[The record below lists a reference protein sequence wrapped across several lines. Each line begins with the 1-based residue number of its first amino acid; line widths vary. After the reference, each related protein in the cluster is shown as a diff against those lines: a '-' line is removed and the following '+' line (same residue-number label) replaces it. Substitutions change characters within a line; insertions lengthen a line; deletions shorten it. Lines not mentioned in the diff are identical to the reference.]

1 MRFRREP
8 LLWLQCLALGVI
20 PLELLLI
27 RLLLAGADPGPVPSV
42 ERLLTWGIAVLA
54 PAVALWRQPADWA
67 SLLLV
72 RVPTRTRT
80 ADQQTLSARQ
90 GGAASTVP
98 LIAAVVLLLP
108 LLWWLDDSAGLISE
122 FSPLNGSSR
131 LLCLL
136 LSMPLLATI
145 VWQLQ
150 QLVQAVLLLL
160 MGAGETA
167 AYSAEQLNSERSSFG
182 LQLLQLA
189 PLDWPEAAPKPTATP
204 EPSPEPSSQP
214 VAEAT
219 QEPATKPDIEATAI
233 EPEQGGEEDQS
244 PALDADISEIDS
256 TACGETEEHGEQ
268 PEAGRG
274 DESEPENTPEPAAE
288 ATIEATAIEPEQRG
302 EEDQGP
308 TLNADIPET
317 GRGEEIESEISPEPT
332 PEPTT
337 LPDPEPTPEPSTE
350 PEADTTP
357 EPEPESVLGAAAV
370 EPEKG
375 GEEDQGSALDADISE
390 VDSTAG
396 GETEEHGEQPET
408 GGGEESKP
416 ESTPEP
422 TPGGL

>member
-1 MRFRREP
+1 MRSRREP

-42 ERLLTWGIAVLA
+42 ERLLTWGVAVLA
-54 PAVALWRQPADWA
+54 PTVALWRQPADWG

-72 RVPTRTRT
+72 RVPTRGRT
-80 ADQQTLSARQ
+80 PDQQTLSARQ
-90 GGAASTVP
+90 GGAASTIP
-98 LIAAVVLLLP
+98 LIAAAVLLLP

-160 MGAGETA
+160 TEAGETA

-189 PLDWPEAAPKPTATP
+189 SLDWPEAAPKPTATP
-204 EPSPEPSSQP
+204 EPTPEPEP
-214 VAEAT
+214 EP
-219 QEPATKPDIEATAI
+219 EPASVPGAAAV
-233 EPEQGGEEDQS
+233 EPEQGGEEDKG

-256 TACGETEEHGEQ
+256 TAGRETEEHGEETE
-268 PEAGRG
+268 PGRG
-274 DESEPENTPEPAAE
+274 EESEPE
-288 ATIEATAIEPEQRG
+288 G
-302 EEDQGP
+302 
-308 TLNADIPET
+308 
-317 GRGEEIESEISPEPT
+317 
-332 PEPTT
+332 
-337 LPDPEPTPEPSTE
+337 
-350 PEADTTP
+350 
-357 EPEPESVLGAAAV
+357 
-370 EPEKG
+370 
-375 GEEDQGSALDADISE
+375 
-390 VDSTAG
+390 
-396 GETEEHGEQPET
+396 
-408 GGGEESKP
+408 
-416 ESTPEP
+416 TPEP

>member
-1 MRFRREP
+1 MRSRREP

-42 ERLLTWGIAVLA
+42 ERLLTWGVAVLA
-54 PAVALWRQPADWA
+54 PAVALWRQPADWG

-72 RVPTRTRT
+72 RVPTRGRT
-80 ADQQTLSARQ
+80 PDQQTLSARQ
-90 GGAASTVP
+90 GGAASSVP
-98 LIAAVVLLLP
+98 LIAAAVLLLP

-160 MGAGETA
+160 TGAGETA

-189 PLDWPEAAPKPTATP
+189 PLDWPEAAPKPTP
-204 EPSPEPSSQP
+204 EPTTQP
-214 VAEAT
+214 A
-219 QEPATKPDIEATAI
+219 
-233 EPEQGGEEDQS
+233 
-244 PALDADISEIDS
+244 
-256 TACGETEEHGEQ
+256 
-268 PEAGRG
+268 
-274 DESEPENTPEPAAE
+274 
-288 ATIEATAIEPEQRG
+288 
-302 EEDQGP
+302 
-308 TLNADIPET
+308 
-317 GRGEEIESEISPEPT
+317 PEPT
-332 PEPTT
+332 PE
-337 LPDPEPTPEPSTE
+337 
-350 PEADTTP
+350 P

-370 EPEKG
+370 EPEQG
-375 GEEDQGSALDADISE
+375 GEEDQGPALDADISE
-390 VDSTAG
+390 LDSTAG
-396 GETEEHGEQPET
+396 GETEEHGEQPEP
-408 GGGEESKP
+408 GRGEESEP
-416 ESTPEP
+416 EGTPEP

>member
-1 MRFRREP
+1 MRSRREP

-42 ERLLTWGIAVLA
+42 ERLLTWGVAVLA
-54 PAVALWRQPADWA
+54 PAVALWRQPADWG

-72 RVPTRTRT
+72 RVPTRGRT
-80 ADQQTLSARQ
+80 PDQQTLSARQ
-90 GGAASTVP
+90 GGAASSVP
-98 LIAAVVLLLP
+98 LIAAAVLLLP

-160 MGAGETA
+160 TGEGETA

-189 PLDWPEAAPKPTATP
+189 PLDWPEAAPKPTP
-204 EPSPEPSSQP
+204 EPTTQP
-214 VAEAT
+214 A
-219 QEPATKPDIEATAI
+219 
-233 EPEQGGEEDQS
+233 
-244 PALDADISEIDS
+244 
-256 TACGETEEHGEQ
+256 
-268 PEAGRG
+268 
-274 DESEPENTPEPAAE
+274 
-288 ATIEATAIEPEQRG
+288 
-302 EEDQGP
+302 
-308 TLNADIPET
+308 
-317 GRGEEIESEISPEPT
+317 PEPT
-332 PEPTT
+332 PE
-337 LPDPEPTPEPSTE
+337 
-350 PEADTTP
+350 P

-370 EPEKG
+370 EPEQG
-375 GEEDQGSALDADISE
+375 GEEDQGPALDADISE
-390 VDSTAG
+390 IDSTAG
-396 GETEEHGEQPET
+396 GETEEHGEEPEP
-408 GGGEESKP
+408 GRGEESEP
-416 ESTPEP
+416 EGTPEP

>member
-1 MRFRREP
+1 MRSRREP

-42 ERLLTWGIAVLA
+42 ERLLTWGVAVLA
-54 PAVALWRQPADWA
+54 PAVALWRQPADWG

-72 RVPTRTRT
+72 RVPTRGRT
-80 ADQQTLSARQ
+80 PDQQTLSARQ
-90 GGAASTVP
+90 GGAASSVP
-98 LIAAVVLLLP
+98 LIAAAVLLLP

-160 MGAGETA
+160 TGAGETA

-189 PLDWPEAAPKPTATP
+189 PLDWPEAAPKPTPEPTTQPAPEPTP
-204 EPSPEPSSQP
+204 EPEPEPESVP
-214 VAEAT
+214 GAAAV
-219 QEPATKPDIEATAI
+219 
-233 EPEQGGEEDQS
+233 EPEQGGEEDQG

-256 TACGETEEHGEQ
+256 TA
-268 PEAGRG
+268 
-274 DESEPENTPEPAAE
+274 
-288 ATIEATAIEPEQRG
+288 
-302 EEDQGP
+302 
-308 TLNADIPET
+308 
-317 GRGEEIESEISPEPT
+317 
-332 PEPTT
+332 
-337 LPDPEPTPEPSTE
+337 
-350 PEADTTP
+350 
-357 EPEPESVLGAAAV
+357 
-370 EPEKG
+370 
-375 GEEDQGSALDADISE
+375 
-390 VDSTAG
+390 G
-396 GETEEHGEQPET
+396 GETEEHGEEPEP
-408 GGGEESKP
+408 GRGEEREP
-416 ESTPEP
+416 EGTPEP

>member
-1 MRFRREP
+1 MRSRREP

-42 ERLLTWGIAVLA
+42 ERLLTWGVAVLA
-54 PAVALWRQPADWA
+54 PAVALWRQPADWG

-72 RVPTRTRT
+72 RVPTRGRT
-80 ADQQTLSARQ
+80 PDQQTLSARQ
-90 GGAASTVP
+90 GGAASSVP
-98 LIAAVVLLLP
+98 LIAAAVLLLP

-160 MGAGETA
+160 TGAGETA

-189 PLDWPEAAPKPTATP
+189 PLDWPEAAPKPTP
-204 EPSPEPSSQP
+204 EPTTQP
-214 VAEAT
+214 A
-219 QEPATKPDIEATAI
+219 
-233 EPEQGGEEDQS
+233 
-244 PALDADISEIDS
+244 
-256 TACGETEEHGEQ
+256 
-268 PEAGRG
+268 
-274 DESEPENTPEPAAE
+274 
-288 ATIEATAIEPEQRG
+288 
-302 EEDQGP
+302 
-308 TLNADIPET
+308 
-317 GRGEEIESEISPEPT
+317 PEPT
-332 PEPTT
+332 PE
-337 LPDPEPTPEPSTE
+337 
-350 PEADTTP
+350 P
-357 EPEPESVLGAAAV
+357 EPEPESVPGAAAV
-370 EPEKG
+370 EPEQG

-390 VDSTAG
+390 IDSTAG
-396 GETEEHGEQPET
+396 GETEEHGEEPEP
-408 GGGEESKP
+408 GRGEESEP
-416 ESTPEP
+416 EGTPEP

>member
-1 MRFRREP
+1 MRSRREP

-42 ERLLTWGIAVLA
+42 ERLLTWGVAVLA
-54 PAVALWRQPADWA
+54 PAVALWRQPADWG

-72 RVPTRTRT
+72 RVPTRGRT
-80 ADQQTLSARQ
+80 PDQQTLSARQ
-90 GGAASTVP
+90 GGAASSVP
-98 LIAAVVLLLP
+98 LIAAAVLLLP

-160 MGAGETA
+160 TGAGETA

-204 EPSPEPSSQP
+204 EPTPEP
-214 VAEAT
+214 
-219 QEPATKPDIEATAI
+219 EPEPESVPGAAAV
-233 EPEQGGEEDQS
+233 EPEQGGEEDQG
-244 PALDADISEIDS
+244 PALDADISE
-256 TACGETEEHGEQ
+256 
-268 PEAGRG
+268 
-274 DESEPENTPEPAAE
+274 
-288 ATIEATAIEPEQRG
+288 
-302 EEDQGP
+302 
-308 TLNADIPET
+308 L
-317 GRGEEIESEISPEPT
+317 
-332 PEPTT
+332 
-337 LPDPEPTPEPSTE
+337 
-350 PEADTTP
+350 
-357 EPEPESVLGAAAV
+357 
-370 EPEKG
+370 
-375 GEEDQGSALDADISE
+375 
-390 VDSTAG
+390 DSTAG
-396 GETEEHGEQPET
+396 GETEEHGEEPEP
-408 GGGEESKP
+408 GRGEESEP
-416 ESTPEP
+416 EGTPEP

>member
-1 MRFRREP
+1 MRSRREP

-42 ERLLTWGIAVLA
+42 ERLLTWGVAVLA
-54 PAVALWRQPADWA
+54 PAVALWRQPADWG

-98 LIAAVVLLLP
+98 LIASVVLLLP

-150 QLVQAVLLLL
+150 QLVQAMLLLL

-204 EPSPEPSSQP
+204 EPTPEPTSQP

-256 TACGETEEHGEQ
+256 TAGGETEEHGEH

-274 DESEPENTPEPAAE
+274 EES
-288 ATIEATAIEPEQRG
+288 
-302 EEDQGP
+302 
-308 TLNADIPET
+308 
-317 GRGEEIESEISPEPT
+317 ESEISPEPT

-337 LPDPEPTPEPSTE
+337 QPDPEPTPEPSTE
-350 PEADTTP
+350 PEAETTQ
-357 EPEPESVLGAAAV
+357 EPEPESVRGAAAV
-370 EPEKG
+370 EPEQG
-375 GEEDQGSALDADISE
+375 SEEDQSSALDADISE
-390 VDSTAG
+390 IDSTAG
-396 GETEEHGEQPET
+396 RETEEHGEQPET
-408 GGGEESKP
+408 GRGEESEP
-416 ESTPEP
+416 ENTPEP

>member
-1 MRFRREP
+1 MRSRREP

-42 ERLLTWGIAVLA
+42 ERLLTWGVAVLA
-54 PAVALWRQPADWA
+54 PAVALWRQPADWG

-72 RVPTRTRT
+72 RVPTRGRT
-80 ADQQTLSARQ
+80 PDQQTLSARQ
-90 GGAASTVP
+90 GGAASSVP
-98 LIAAVVLLLP
+98 LIAAAVLLLP

-160 MGAGETA
+160 TGAGETA

-204 EPSPEPSSQP
+204 EPTPEPTPKPTPEPTTQP
-214 VAEAT
+214 APEPT
-219 QEPATKPDIEATAI
+219 PEPTPEPEPASVPGAAAV
-233 EPEQGGEEDQS
+233 EPEQGSEEDQG
-244 PALDADISEIDS
+244 PALDADISE
-256 TACGETEEHGEQ
+256 
-268 PEAGRG
+268 
-274 DESEPENTPEPAAE
+274 
-288 ATIEATAIEPEQRG
+288 
-302 EEDQGP
+302 
-308 TLNADIPET
+308 L
-317 GRGEEIESEISPEPT
+317 
-332 PEPTT
+332 
-337 LPDPEPTPEPSTE
+337 
-350 PEADTTP
+350 
-357 EPEPESVLGAAAV
+357 
-370 EPEKG
+370 
-375 GEEDQGSALDADISE
+375 
-390 VDSTAG
+390 DSTAG
-396 GETEEHGEQPET
+396 GETEEHGEEPEP
-408 GGGEESKP
+408 GRGEEREP
-416 ESTPEP
+416 EGTPEP

>member
-1 MRFRREP
+1 MRSRREP

-42 ERLLTWGIAVLA
+42 ERLLTWGVAVLA
-54 PAVALWRQPADWA
+54 PTVALWRQPADWG

-72 RVPTRTRT
+72 RVPTRGRT
-80 ADQQTLSARQ
+80 PDQQTLSARQ
-90 GGAASTVP
+90 GGAASTIP
-98 LIAAVVLLLP
+98 LIAAAVLLLP

-160 MGAGETA
+160 TEADETA

-189 PLDWPEAAPKPTATP
+189 SLDWPEAAPKPTATP
-204 EPSPEPSSQP
+204 EPTPEP
-214 VAEAT
+214 
-219 QEPATKPDIEATAI
+219 EPASVPGAAAV
-233 EPEQGGEEDQS
+233 EPEQGGEEDQG

-256 TACGETEEHGEQ
+256 TA
-268 PEAGRG
+268 
-274 DESEPENTPEPAAE
+274 
-288 ATIEATAIEPEQRG
+288 
-302 EEDQGP
+302 
-308 TLNADIPET
+308 
-317 GRGEEIESEISPEPT
+317 
-332 PEPTT
+332 
-337 LPDPEPTPEPSTE
+337 
-350 PEADTTP
+350 
-357 EPEPESVLGAAAV
+357 
-370 EPEKG
+370 
-375 GEEDQGSALDADISE
+375 
-390 VDSTAG
+390 G
-396 GETEEHGEQPET
+396 GETEEHGEEPEP
-408 GGGEESKP
+408 GRGEESEP
-416 ESTPEP
+416 EGTPEP

>member
-1 MRFRREP
+1 MRSRREP

-42 ERLLTWGIAVLA
+42 ERLLTWGVAVLA
-54 PAVALWRQPADWA
+54 PAVALWRQPADWG

-108 LLWWLDDSAGLISE
+108 LLWWLDDSAGLIGE

-167 AYSAEQLNSERSSFG
+167 SYSAEQLNSERSSFG

-204 EPSPEPSSQP
+204 EPT
-214 VAEAT
+214 A
-219 QEPATKPDIEATAI
+219 EPATKPDIEATAV

-244 PALDADISEIDS
+244 PALDADISEVGS
-256 TACGETEEHGEQ
+256 TAGGETEEHGEH

-274 DESEPENTPEPAAE
+274 EESEPESTPEPSSQPAAEATPEPAAE
-288 ATIEATAIEPEQRG
+288 TTIEASAIEPEQRS

-308 TLNADIPET
+308 ALIADIPET

-370 EPEKG
+370 EPEQG
-375 GEEDQGSALDADISE
+375 GEEDQGPALDADISE

-416 ESTPEP
+416 ESTPKP

>member
-1 MRFRREP
+1 MRSRREP

-42 ERLLTWGIAVLA
+42 ERLLTWGVAVLA
-54 PAVALWRQPADWA
+54 PAVALWRQPADWG

-98 LIAAVVLLLP
+98 LIASVVLLLP

-150 QLVQAVLLLL
+150 QLVQAVLSLL

-167 AYSAEQLNSERSSFG
+167 AYSAEQLNNERSSFG

-204 EPSPEPSSQP
+204 EPTPDPVSQP

-219 QEPATKPDIEATAI
+219 PEPSSKPDIEATAV
-233 EPEQGGEEDQS
+233 EPEQDGEEDQS
-244 PALDADISEIDS
+244 PALDADIPEIGG
-256 TACGETEEHGEQ
+256 GEESAPEPSSQ
-268 PEAGRG
+268 PSAEAI
-274 DESEPENTPEPAAE
+274 PEPAVE
-288 ATIEATAIEPEQRG
+288 TTIEATAIEPEQ
-302 EEDQGP
+302 
-308 TLNADIPET
+308 I
-317 GRGEEIESEISPEPT
+317 GEEIESENSPEPT

-337 LPDPEPTPEPSTE
+337 RPDPEPTPEPSTE
-350 PEADTTP
+350 PEAETTP
-357 EPEPESVLGAAAV
+357 EPESVRGAASV
-370 EPEKG
+370 EPEQG
-375 GEEDQGSALDADISE
+375 GEEDQGPALDADISE

>member
-1 MRFRREP
+1 MRSRREP

-42 ERLLTWGIAVLA
+42 ERLLTWGVAVLA
-54 PAVALWRQPADWA
+54 PAVALWRQPADWG

-90 GGAASTVP
+90 GGTASIVP
-98 LIAAVVLLLP
+98 LIAAAVLLLP

-122 FSPLNGSSR
+122 ISPLNGSSR

-136 LSMPLLATI
+136 LSVPVLALI
-145 VWQLQ
+145 VWQMQ
-150 QLVQAVLLLL
+150 QLGQALRLLL

-167 AYSAEQLNSERSSFG
+167 EYPAEQLNSERSSFG

-189 PLDWPEAAPKPTATP
+189 PVDWPEAAPKPTATP
-204 EPSPEPSSQP
+204 EPT
-214 VAEAT
+214 A
-219 QEPATKPDIEATAI
+219 EPATELNIEATAI

-256 TACGETEEHGEQ
+256 TAGGETEEHGEH
-268 PEAGRG
+268 PEAGRS
-274 DESEPENTPEPAAE
+274 DESEPESTPEPAAE

-302 EEDQGP
+302 EEDQRP

-337 LPDPEPTPEPSTE
+337 QPEPEPTPEPSTE
-350 PEADTTP
+350 PEAATTP
-357 EPEPESVLGAAAV
+357 GPEPESVLGAAAV

-408 GGGEESKP
+408 GGGEERKP
-416 ESTPEP
+416 EGTPKP